1 LNDTTIDGQRGA
13 DLEAVQHFEHPP
25 ETDAVSI
32 FMPCPIW
39 DVGHRRTTGRRR
51 EDRARHG
58 VTRIPFLDIHDY
70 PHHQASTAWQHEPR
84 PVVYR
89 RIRNAL
95 GREHRHIS
103 FQPAENIT
111 NMPRNRQ
118 MELLRRTRPLALPH
132 RTFRRPAS
140 NTRVRWVI

>member
-1 LNDTTIDGQRGA
+1 MTRA
-13 DLEAVQHFEHPP
+13 A
-25 ETDAVSI
+25 
-32 FMPCPIW
+32 
-39 DVGHRRTTGRRR
+39 HRTSRWR
-51 EDRARHG
+51 DRAHRFEAG
-58 VTRIPFLDIHDY
+58 LTLPRDPFAFDLSEIPLEDLI
-70 PHHQASTAWQHEPR
+70 PGPEHQASTAWQLEPR
-84 PVVYR
+84 PVFYR

-111 NMPRNRQ
+111 NVPRNRK

-140 NTRVRWVI
+140 NTRVTWVI